1 MSPSRQIRW
10 IDLTEAEKEQILKL
24 RSSQGSR
31 KNRQRWKENDKEMME
46 LYEQN
51 EKKIEHLERLVKQLS
66 SQLWRSC
73 HCTTPLHFQHNS
85 AYIYF

>member
-1 MSPSRQIRW
+1 MSSRKQIRW
-10 IDLTEAEKEQILKL
+10 IDLTETEKEQVLKL

-51 EKKIEHLERLVKQLS
+51 EKKIEHLENLVKQLS
-66 SQLWRSC
+66 SQL
-73 HCTTPLHFQHNS
+73 
-85 AYIYF
+85 